1 MTHHRPYCP
10 QTSQISAESACI
22 YPRRSV
28 RYAETF
34 FQEDASGWQTFKYGK
49 LGEVTENIR
58 TFALPF
64 DDHSYTFKM
73 QYQYDSY
80 NRIQRMTYPDGE
92 VVSYGYNRGGMLE
105 SVLGNKNGVSSDY
118 IKEIRYNKYELKDS
132 VSYGNGTSVRYLYD
146 SLLRLSHLR
155 SECADGVMQDIAY
168 TYDAVGN
175 ITDIDNAAG
184 MLPNGLGGA
193 YRNTYKYD
201 DLYRLSE
208 ANCSGT
214 IVEMSYHANGRIQRK
229 TVKRPITAQE
239 HERTAYVVTSNDYT
253 YNINQPNTLKGVR
266 SYTYHSNSSNQTVE
280 ADSRF
285 RWDLCGNMVF
295 HEDVPGNLVRN
306 MVWTEENRLLLV
318 ADNSHLSL
326 YLYDA
331 GGERAYKLTG
341 DYHLQNTN
349 GLWFENYTLTTPTL
363 YASPY
368 LVANRQGYTKHYYA
382 GSERVASRIGGGG
395 LADLDWNAAQHRVNG
410 AWDNATG
417 QVRSGHRLLPSLPS
431 DLLAGLFDWQDSVQP
446 ETDCYW
452 YHPDHLGSASWVT
465 EADGSAVQ
473 HLEYLP
479 WGEDLVDQRLNSFDG
494 VRYTFSAK
502 ERDSETGLSYFGSR
516 YYSSDLSIWLSVDPM
531 SAKYPSLSPYVY
543 CADNPVRLVD
553 PDGEKFRLIGKNANI
568 AFRNYLLSYKG
579 VDCMNMY
586 DAFSLAESDP
596 NMIMFKD
603 PNVTYKQFSSN
614 YQKVTGIKL
623 KNKDAKKLFE
633 AIKSDCYIE
642 VKLLSKESISPDCMF
657 DELSHELI
665 TGEPAYN
672 AKSLSY
678 NPAVEQIMINIY
690 SDNFNAAF
698 NSCIA
703 DYGTS
708 DSKFFFNT
716 TGNNTIINPPK
727 GFMLVNA
734 IGKSAKQ
741 AQETLIKELLD
752 FYDELK

>member
-1 MTHHRPYCP
+1 M
-10 QTSQISAESACI
+10 SAETLKNMQLNL
-22 YPRRSV
+22 V
-28 RYAETF
+28 RY
-34 FQEDASGWQTFKYGK
+34 D
-49 LGEVTENIR
+49 R
-58 TFALPF
+58 
-64 DDHSYTFKM
+64 
-73 QYQYDSY
+73 QYQYPSVY
-80 NRIQRMTYPDGE
+80 SNKVNRVTD
-92 VVSYGYNRGGMLE
+92 
-105 SVLGNKNGVSSDY
+105 VLS
-118 IKEIRYNKYELKDS
+118 
-132 VSYGNGTSVRYLYD
+132 GTSHQFEWESGGNLMRHMNSDQNYD
-146 SLLRLSHLR
+146 RRLWWT
-155 SECADGVMQDIAY
+155 E
-168 TYDAVGN
+168 
-175 ITDIDNAAG
+175 DNR
-184 MLPNGLGGA
+184 LQFVKDNGISGA
-193 YRNTYKYD
+193 YY
-201 DLYRLSE
+201 
-208 ANCSGT
+208 
-214 IVEMSYHANGRIQRK
+214 Q
-229 TVKRPITAQE
+229 
-239 HERTAYVVTSNDYT
+239 
-253 YNINQPNTLKGVR
+253 
-266 SYTYHSNSSNQTVE
+266 
-280 ADSRF
+280 
-285 RWDLCGNMVF
+285 
-295 HEDVPGNLVRN
+295 
-306 MVWTEENRLLLV
+306 
-318 ADNSHLSL
+318 
-326 YLYDA
+326 YDA
-331 GGERAYKLTG
+331 GGDRTYKLLYHKTTG
-341 DYHLQNTN
+341 SLNGVQTDY
-349 GLWFENYTLTTPTL
+349 YTLDDATL
-363 YASPY
+363 YVSPY
-368 LVANRQGYTKHYYA
+368 LVVTPQGYTKHYYA
-382 GSERVASRIGGGG
+382 ENERITTQLGKYRFAVVDSCVAGDS
-395 LADLDWNAAQHRVNG
+395 LASVKLQNAVQAFPMDSFPTPTPMLGYLH
-410 AWDNATG
+410 
-417 QVRSGHRLLPSLPS
+417 SLVSKPKAVS
-431 DLLAGLFDWQDSVQP
+431 TLYF
-446 ETDCYW
+446 
-452 YHPDHLGSASWVT
+452 YHPDHLGSASWIT
-465 EADGSAVQ
+465 NIYGRTIQ
-473 HLEYLP
+473 HLYYLP
-479 WGEDLVDQRLNSFDG
+479 WGEDFVNQRTGSFSSM
-494 VRYTFSAK
+494 YTFSAK
-502 ERDSETGLSYFGSR
+502 EKDTETGYSYFGSR

>member
-1 MTHHRPYCP
+1 M
-10 QTSQISAESACI
+10 
-22 YPRRSV
+22 
-28 RYAETF
+28 
-34 FQEDASGWQTFKYGK
+34 
-49 LGEVTENIR
+49 L
-58 TFALPF
+58 FA
-64 DDHSYTFKM
+64 
-73 QYQYDSY
+73 
-80 NRIQRMTYPDGE
+80 
-92 VVSYGYNRGGMLE
+92 
-105 SVLGNKNGVSSDY
+105 
-118 IKEIRYNKYELKDS
+118 
-132 VSYGNGTSVRYLYD
+132 
-146 SLLRLSHLR
+146 
-155 SECADGVMQDIAY
+155 DI
-168 TYDAVGN
+168 
-175 ITDIDNAAG
+175 
-184 MLPNGLGGA
+184 
-193 YRNTYKYD
+193 
-201 DLYRLSE
+201 
-208 ANCSGT
+208 
-214 IVEMSYHANGRIQRK
+214 
-229 TVKRPITAQE
+229 
-239 HERTAYVVTSNDYT
+239 
-253 YNINQPNTLKGVR
+253 
-266 SYTYHSNSSNQTVE
+266 
-280 ADSRF
+280 F
-285 RWDLCGNMVF
+285 
-295 HEDVPGNLVRN
+295 
-306 MVWTEENRLLLV
+306 
-318 ADNSHLSL
+318 
-326 YLYDA
+326 
-331 GGERAYKLTG
+331 
-341 DYHLQNTN
+341 
-349 GLWFENYTLTTPTL
+349 
-363 YASPY
+363 
-368 LVANRQGYTKHYYA
+368 
-382 GSERVASRIGGGG
+382 
-395 LADLDWNAAQHRVNG
+395 
-410 AWDNATG
+410 
-417 QVRSGHRLLPSLPS
+417 
-431 DLLAGLFDWQDSVQP
+431 
-446 ETDCYW
+446 
-452 YHPDHLGSASWVT
+452 
-465 EADGSAVQ
+465 
-473 HLEYLP
+473 
-479 WGEDLVDQRLNSFDG
+479 
-494 VRYTFSAK
+494 TFSAK
-502 ERDSETGLSYFGSR
+502 EKDPETGLSYFGSR
-516 YYSSDLSIWLSVDPM
+516 YYSSDLSVWLSVDPM

-543 CADNPVRLVD
+543 CANNPVKLVD
-553 PDGEKFRLIGKNANI
+553 PNGEKFRLIGKNANI